1 MKANFSIGRNGTVG
15 IEVIIVTASLLLAG
29 PLGKFVVGGF
39 QSPSTT
45 FPGRGRAVRLPA
57 SLMETPRSHPWIKW
71 QSLHHPT
78 QYRSID
84 DSSSL
89 VILLL
94 SSDDGENSNNNNDD
108 EDNPEPLQTSLWM
121 TPIVEKP
128 SRAVWFS
135 LIMSL
140 CGAALG
146 PFLDSYHS
154 AFGVLQYD
162 EPVKAQLWGL
172 SSSQPALI
180 TTWWVPLLFG
190 LAGFIIGWLYILLDA
205 LLLLNKT
212 SLDDETKTSK
222 ELLMRCSPSWP
233 KIFVSFSIFTLQY
246 WLSGVLYA
254 SQIVDRTTILNV
266 MSTIAAVGFYF
277 FDGSL
282 SGLITSAATAIG
294 GPLIEVGLLSASLR
308 GLLPGGGYH
317 YTDLG
322 ETGFFPLW
330 IAPVYFMGGPA
341 VGNLARGFWN
351 ALSSSSYSFF
361 DRDDSSKGGAQQK
374 QTRCTVCNDTRRNAC
389 PNCEGIGI
397 YTAMGGQ
404 SVTCSSCQGR
414 GFVIC
419 RACFSRYNEDPF
431 DIDAIRELM
440 SRMPD

>member
-1 MKANFSIGRNGTVG
+1 MAAN
-15 IEVIIVTASLLLAG
+15 LLLAG
-29 PLGKFVVGGF
+29 QPEHFVGGF
-39 QSPSTT
+39 HSPSTT
-45 FPGRGRAVRLPA
+45 FPGRGRAVRVPA
-57 SLMETPRSHPWIKW
+57 RLVETRQCHPWLKC
-71 QSLHHPT
+71 QPRQHPT
-78 QYRSID
+78 QSRSIET
-84 DSSSL
+84 SSSL
-89 VILLL
+89 VVILL
-94 SSDDGENSNNNNDD
+94 SNKDGENNNNN
-108 EDNPEPLQTSLWM
+108 PETLQTSSWM

-140 CGAALG
+140 CGAVLG

-162 EPVKAQLWGL
+162 EPFKAQLWGL

-190 LAGFIIGWLYILLDA
+190 LAGFIVGWLYILLDG

-212 SLDDETKTSK
+212 SSDDKNNSSK
-222 ELLMRCSPSWP
+222 KMVSYCSPSWP
-233 KIFVSFSIFTLQY
+233 KIFVSISIFTLQY

-254 SQIVDRTTILNV
+254 SQTLDRTTILNV
-266 MSTIAAVGFYF
+266 MSTVAAVGFYF
-277 FDGSL
+277 FDGSF
-282 SGLITSAATAIG
+282 SGLITSTATAIG

-308 GLLPGGGYH
+308 GFLPGGGYH

-351 ALSSSSYSFF
+351 ALSSSSSSFF
-361 DRDDSSKGGAQQK
+361 DRDDSSKGDTQQK
-374 QTRCTVCNDTRRNAC
+374 QPTCNVCNDTRRNAC

-397 YTAMGGQ
+397 YTAMGGR
-404 SVTCSSCQGR
+404 SVNCSSCRGR

-419 RACFSRYNEDPF
+419 RACFGRYNEDPY